1 MCHYKPFLQNI
12 VSMRATGRHKMHF
25 PKKTTHFPNVLNN
38 RYGDLTKPYAIFQF
52 FSKNMRPH
60 LALTAKTSLKTL
72 NLS

>member
-38 RYGDLTKPYAIFQF
+38 R
-52 FSKNMRPH
+52 
-60 LALTAKTSLKTL
+60 
-72 NLS
+72 